1 MGSYHGTEICK
12 LVGLYILHDLTEY
25 KTINKSNFGLYRND
39 GLLIVKKRSPR
50 IIDKL
55 RKSITKSFQKNNLKV
70 KIELCNQKVN
80 FLDITMDLEKNYTHH
95 SKKKMLKIFI

>member
-1 MGSYHGTEICK
+1 MWQLSWVEICE
-12 LVGLYILHDLTEY
+12 LVGLYILHDLTED
-25 KTINKSNFGLYRND
+25 KIINKSNCGLYRDD

-95 SKKKMLKIFI
+95 SKKMLKIFI